1 MKLFLI
7 TLLIFSSST
16 LFSVEKIAVLPFN
29 NADGLYKN
37 QIWVYDIQDSLA
49 KSLKA
54 ADPNQEHYEVISPD
68 EIEDV
73 LAELNL
79 DPSNPQ
85 YKSDMWKAAK
95 MLKVKTII
103 TGRFNFE
110 AGNIIINAFI
120 YNVRM
125 KLPHPKYQAKNIFKP
140 EDQVLSA
147 IPIITE
153 KLLPGLK
160 KN

>member
-1 MKLFLI
+1 MIRITFLLFF
-7 TLLIFSSST
+7 IFSST
-16 LFSVEKIAVLPFN
+16 LLSVDRIAVLPFN

-37 QIWVYDIQDSLA
+37 QIWCYDIQDSLYKA
-49 KSLKA
+49 LIA
-54 ADPNQEHYEVISPD
+54 ADPNQEYYEVVSPD

-95 MLKVKTII
+95 MLKIKTVI

-120 YNVRM
+120 YDVRM
-125 KLPHPKYQAKNIFKP
+125 KMPHPKYKAKNIFKP
-140 EDQVLSA
+140 EDEVFSA
-147 IPIITE
+147 IPKIAK

-160 KN
+160 K